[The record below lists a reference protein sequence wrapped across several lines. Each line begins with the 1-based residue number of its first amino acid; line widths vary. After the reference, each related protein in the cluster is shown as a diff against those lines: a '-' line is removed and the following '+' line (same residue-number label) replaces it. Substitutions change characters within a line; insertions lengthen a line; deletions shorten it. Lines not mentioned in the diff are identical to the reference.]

1 MNDRE
6 VSMIASVIL
15 AHPYEGSFNH
25 ALFRT
30 TVDTFS
36 RLGVKVFAHDLYVE
50 GFDPV
55 LTRAELGKAPTSDA
69 LVKRYSDELI
79 ESDILVF
86 IHPNWWGQPPAILK
100 GYIDR
105 VIRPPHAYDFPA
117 DDSGGGLPIGK
128 LEGKVGIVLNTSNTD
143 GEREDDYFHD
153 PLEWIWRR
161 CVFGFCGIEDVHR
174 RVFRIVADST
184 AEERAGWLAEVEVLL
199 ESARKRVG
207 DASGE

>member
-1 MNDRE
+1 
-6 VSMIASVIL
+6 MIASVIL

-30 TVDTFS
+30 AVDACE
-36 RLGVKVFAHDLYVE
+36 RLGMAVFAHDLCAE

-55 LTRAELGKAPTSDA
+55 LTKAELGKAPTSDS
-69 LVKRYSDELI
+69 LVKLYAQEMI
-79 ESDILVF
+79 ESDLLVF

-105 VIRPPHAYDFPA
+105 VVRPPHAYDFPA
-117 DDSGGGLPIGK
+117 DDSGGGLPIGR
-128 LEGKVGIVLNTSNTD
+128 LAGKTGIVFNTSNTD
-143 GEREDDYFHD
+143 GVREDEYFHD

-174 RVFRIVADST
+174 KMFRIVADST
-184 AEERAGWLAEVEVLL
+184 PEERAGWLEEASSLI
-199 ESARKRVG
+199 ESAIR
-207 DASGE
+207 